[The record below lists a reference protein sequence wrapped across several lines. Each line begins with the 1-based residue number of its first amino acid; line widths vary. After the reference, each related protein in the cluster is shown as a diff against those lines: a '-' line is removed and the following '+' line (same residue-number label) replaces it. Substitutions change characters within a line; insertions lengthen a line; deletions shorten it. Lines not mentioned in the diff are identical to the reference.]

1 MRNLS
6 TKVENDMHEKFLEY
20 CNKRGM
26 SVNEALGQIVKFIA
40 AAMDDSFYAL
50 PDTWG
55 MRGEDLE
62 RLIGTELDNL
72 VTRCVSHCPILEHW
86 WYNVFKQRESGE

>member
-6 TKVENDMHEKFLEY
+6 TKVENEMHERFLEY

-26 SVNEALGQIVKFIA
+26 SVNEALRQIVRFIV
-40 AAMDDSFYAL
+40 AAMDDEFHAL

-62 RLIGTELDNL
+62 ELLSEELDNL
-72 VTRCVSHCPILEHW
+72 ATGCVPHCPILEYW
-86 WYNVFKQRESGE
+86 WYNVFKKGK